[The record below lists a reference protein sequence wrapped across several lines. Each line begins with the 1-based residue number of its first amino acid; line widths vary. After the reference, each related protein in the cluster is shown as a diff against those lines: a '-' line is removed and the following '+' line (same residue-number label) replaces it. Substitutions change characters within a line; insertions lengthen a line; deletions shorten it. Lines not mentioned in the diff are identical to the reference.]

1 MGKPTGF
8 LDYARMDCP
17 ARSAE
22 ARVADWAPLDLPL
35 SEKNRRRQ
43 SGRCMDCG
51 VPFCQAGVTFDG
63 ALLGC
68 PLHNLIPEWN
78 DLLWNGNYE
87 GALQR
92 LLKTSP
98 FPEFTARVCPALC
111 EKACVCGRVSQPVTV
126 RENELAI
133 IEYAFENDLMQPM
146 PPAARISASRSW
158 APARP
163 GSPPPI
169 ISIAAATT

>member
-17 ARSAE
+17 ARSAG

-78 DLLWNGNYE
+78 DLLWTGNYE
-87 GALQR
+87 GALQPR
-92 LLKTSP
+92 P
-98 FPEFTARVCPALC
+98 QTAR
-111 EKACVCGRVSQPVTV
+111 
-126 RENELAI
+126 
-133 IEYAFENDLMQPM
+133 
-146 PPAARISASRSW
+146 
-158 APARP
+158 
-163 GSPPPI
+163 
-169 ISIAAATT
+169 

>member
-78 DLLWNGNYE
+78 DLLWNG
-87 GALQR
+87 R
-92 LLKTSP
+92 
-98 FPEFTARVCPALC
+98 
-111 EKACVCGRVSQPVTV
+111 
-126 RENELAI
+126 
-133 IEYAFENDLMQPM
+133 
-146 PPAARISASRSW
+146 AA
-158 APARP
+158 APAEDQPLPGVYRPRLPGAVRKGLRLRP
-163 GSPPPI
+163 GL
-169 ISIAAATT
+169 AAGDGAGK

>member
-51 VPFCQAGVTFDG
+51 VPF
-63 ALLGC
+63 
-68 PLHNLIPEWN
+68 
-78 DLLWNGNYE
+78 
-87 GALQR
+87 
-92 LLKTSP
+92 
-98 FPEFTARVCPALC
+98 
-111 EKACVCGRVSQPVTV
+111 
-126 RENELAI
+126 
-133 IEYAFENDLMQPM
+133 
-146 PPAARISASRSW
+146 
-158 APARP
+158 
-163 GSPPPI
+163 
-169 ISIAAATT
+169 